1 MPCSPALYVVA
12 HLRRIELVGCQLGA
26 VLTIGRAVSR
36 VPGEA
41 PKEIDM
47 LIAMCT
53 DPDPS
58 LRPTAKEI
66 IQHIITSPSDK
77 PGK

>member
-1 MPCSPALYVVA
+1 MRVLARQGPWGSGVSPPPTP
-12 HLRRIELVGCQLGA
+12 LRR
-26 VLTIGRAVSR
+26 
-36 VPGEA
+36 VPAEA

-66 IQHIITSPSDK
+66 IQHIINSPSEK

>member
-1 MPCSPALYVVA
+1 MLALMCGT
-12 HLRRIELVGCQLGA
+12 GCC
-26 VLTIGRAVSR
+26 R
-36 VPGEA
+36 VPQEA

-66 IQHIITSPSDK
+66 ITHILNSPSDK
-77 PGK
+77 PAK